1 MIFIYIAGLRI
12 IDHFKYIQAGSD
24 GMTGLIDLEF
34 NTGGATGYEKNS
46 FALIDITLMIV
57 DENNNYRP
65 VETYNKL
72 VRPPR
77 GKTILNRSIIELT
90 SITQQ
95 QLNNGVP
102 ITEVFEKIQK
112 MYALY
117 KPQAVYSWGNCDEEV
132 ISWNFDHFGIEK
144 KTGIPRK
151 DVCIHFTDLE
161 EVLRKKCDGIH
172 AISQANMAVLC
183 DYKPKN
189 QHRAFDD
196 VETMRQILI
205 AFSKTDI
212 DEMKERYA
220 SFDCYAQIKKLYSQ
234 SVNLINNAEKQ
245 DINVIDMIETAQTGI
260 EFPSFNDAYNDK
272 YDRNSFNWL

>member
-1 MIFIYIAGLRI
+1 MI
-12 IDHFKYIQAGSD
+12 
-24 GMTGLIDLEF
+24 GLIDLEF
-34 NTGGATGYEKNS
+34 NTGGASGYEKNS

-57 DENNNYRP
+57 DEKNKYKP

-72 VRPPR
+72 VRPPK
-77 GKTILNRSIIELT
+77 GKTILNKSIIELT

-95 QLNNGVP
+95 MLNNGTP
-102 ITEVFEKIQK
+102 MNEVFEQLKSI
-112 MYALY
+112 YAKY
-117 KPQAVYSWGNCDEEV
+117 KPQKIYSWGNCDEEV
-132 ISWNFDHFGIEK
+132 INWNYEHFEIEK
-144 KTGIPRK
+144 KTGISP
-151 DVCIHFTDLE
+151 DEVCVHFTDLE
-161 EVLRKKCDGIH
+161 EVLRKKCKGSH

-183 DYKPKN
+183 DYKPKH

-212 DEMKERYA
+212 SEMKERYA

-234 SVNLINNAEKQ
+234 AINLINNAEDQ
-245 DINVIDMIETAQTGI
+245 NIDVLEMLATARTGT

-272 YDRNSFNWL
+272 FDTQTFSWL